1 MLHKLSQLLPR
12 QLTTEVAD
20 EYVNAMMAYDLK
32 VVALACRGLVDS
44 EEKFPPLA
52 KLKIALR
59 DSNLHMRPSL
69 PDPAD
74 MPMTPTEQQ
83 RAYWARIFY
92 MGHYFAFRA
101 QNAKKWGAARP
112 AYVQPSKAEFDQ
124 FVKDRW
130 NSPEYMA
137 YLNDQSSD
145 RETLVE
151 LSRVIAQEG
160 LNV

>member
-32 VVALACRGLVDS
+32 VVALACRGLVDT

-59 DSNLHMRPSL
+59 DSNLSLRPSL

-74 MPMTPTEQQ
+74 MPMTPTEKQ
-83 RAYWARIFY
+83 RAYWARIFWV
-92 MGHYFAFRA
+92 GHWRAFRE
-101 QNAKKWGAARP
+101 QNKNNWGAKRP
-112 AYVQPSKAEFDQ
+112 DYVQPSKYEFDQ

-137 YLNDQSSD
+137 YLRDQSGD
-145 RETLVE
+145 RDAITGIVGAVMEE
-151 LSRVIAQEG
+151 R
-160 LNV
+160 